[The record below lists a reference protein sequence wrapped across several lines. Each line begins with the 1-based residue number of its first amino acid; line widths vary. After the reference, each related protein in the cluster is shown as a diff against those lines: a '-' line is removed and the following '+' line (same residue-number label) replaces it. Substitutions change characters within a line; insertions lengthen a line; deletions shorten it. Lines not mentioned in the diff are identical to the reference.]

1 MNKKQWN
8 ALSNTFFLLGIVMIF
23 LQLVYTT
30 ASVDRGTESV
40 MWAISRIYA
49 LVIYVSL
56 ALGLGFRYVGKYE
69 EEGKKK

>member
-8 ALSNTFFLLGIVMIF
+8 ALSNTFFLLGIVLIL
-23 LQLVYTT
+23 LQLVYSA
-30 ASVDRGTESV
+30 ASVYSGTESV
-40 MWAISRIYA
+40 VWAISRIYA

-69 EEGKKK
+69 EAGKKK